1 MSKRVRKYLLIMLA
15 ALLLSGCGK
24 EQAAPSEPPGKLIGL
39 TYSKSGG
46 MERGNDFYIRIN
58 SGRIETMAY
67 FDPNKLEDIQVQ
79 DLELDAQS
87 WEAIETAITQLWPV
101 LEEKEHEK
109 ANSLLYRIMN
119 GFRNGA
125 PMIRDSGDRTDFSLI
140 WETEEG
146 TVTISYRWDNSEPLY
161 FELATL
167 LKALAPQ

>member
-79 DLELDAQS
+79 TVSAERPNTCSIWAQ
-87 WEAIETAITQLWPV
+87 
-101 LEEKEHEK
+101 
-109 ANSLLYRIMN
+109 
-119 GFRNGA
+119 
-125 PMIRDSGDRTDFSLI
+125 
-140 WETEEG
+140 
-146 TVTISYRWDNSEPLY
+146 
-161 FELATL
+161 
-167 LKALAPQ
+167 ALAAALRLKRL